1 MEGQGG
7 GFPMFDIDLW
17 KEIISALKKNRM
29 RSFMTAFGVFWGI
42 FMLIIMSGAGKALE
56 NGVMDGIKGFASN
69 SAFFWTER
77 TSVPFKGFQRGRT
90 WSYKDADMEYIRA
103 NVKDIAHLSPRLF
116 GPNSFSGTNTIRGEK
131 TGAFNIYGDYP
142 DFFKIDSWTPLKG
155 RLINEIDIIQKRKVC
170 IIGERV
176 VEELFEKDE
185 EPLGE
190 YLKINGVY
198 FQVVGVVRSETQVN
212 IGNGRKNET
221 IIMPF
226 TTMQQTYNMG
236 DIVHFFSVT
245 STPGVP
251 VSKVEAT
258 LKELLKKRHH
268 ISPDDLQAVASFN
281 IEVEFKKF
289 NGLFTGIQILTWIV
303 GIGTLLA
310 GVIGVSNIMLVIIK
324 ERTQEIGIQRAIG
337 ATPGN
342 VILHIVTE
350 SVFLTVIAGYVGLSL
365 GIGLLELVNMLIE
378 SGGSSGEEVFFRR
391 PEVSFQM
398 AVAAMV
404 VLVFSGVI
412 AGLIPA
418 KRAVSIKPI
427 DALRDEG
434 I

>member
-1 MEGQGG
+1 
-7 GFPMFDIDLW
+7 MFDIDLW

-77 TSVPFKGFQRGRT
+77 TSVPYEGFQRGRY
-90 WSYKDADMEYIRA
+90 WSYKDADIEYIRA
-103 NVKDIAHLSPRLF
+103 NVRDIEYLSPRLF
-116 GPNSFSGTNTIRGEK
+116 GPNSYSGPNTIRGEK
-131 TGAFNIYGDYP
+131 TGAFNIFGDYP
-142 DFFKIDSWTPLKG
+142 DFFKIDSWVPVKG
-155 RLINEIDIIQKRKVC
+155 RLINEIDILHKRKVC

-176 VEELFEKDE
+176 VEELFNTDE
-185 EPLGE
+185 DPIGE

-198 FQVVGVVRSETQVN
+198 FQVVGVVHPETNIN
-212 IGNGRKNET
+212 IGGGRKPET
-221 IIMPF
+221 IMMPY

-245 STPGVP
+245 SNPGVP
-251 VSKVEAT
+251 VSVIEAR

-281 IEVEFKKF
+281 IEEEWKKF
-289 NGLFTGIQILTWIV
+289 SGLFTGIRILTWIV
-303 GIGTLLA
+303 GIGTLMA

-342 VILHIVTE
+342 VIMHIVAE
-350 SVFLTVIAGYVGLSL
+350 SVFLTVLAGYIGLSL
-365 GIGLLELVNMLIE
+365 GIGILEIVNMAIE
-378 SGGSSGEEVFFRR
+378 SGGSTGEEIFFRR
-391 PEVSFQM
+391 PEVSFEM
-398 AVAAMV
+398 AVAALG
-404 VLVFSGVI
+404 VLVVSGVI